1 MCKILR
7 EGSNNSP
14 TSPHT
19 LDPYNKKHSMISNDK
34 KRNTTNRIETTSPP
48 SLPRT
53 GSNNNIKNFVD
64 LNSNEYH
71 INGLKYCSTVT
82 SLIDDFLLS
91 QQSTNLVASRSQDTS
106 DQRSNVLIFDLSP
119 NESAIPSLFTASS
132 PASSL
137 STLLFDHNKSSLSL
151 SRQNFF
157 KFHLNLPSTLLKRK
171 NFKFENL
178 LQITFNDE
186 KRKNLLKL
194 IDSCDV
200 FVFFDKFSTLS
211 NCSFQTFSLITKFI
225 KFLKSI
231 NKSDDNSKLI
241 LLSLDKELCTQSRE
255 SNIIPTS
262 TDFMSSQITNNKFIN
277 NLNATKRMKDRPAL
291 QNFNL
296 TIKIPK
302 NSTNG
307 MFVHS
312 IKKDSIHYSPM
323 SLKKYF
329 TFNIPNDIHLNDSIL
344 PKWLFPFTDKKQKDD
359 ILLILLK
366 KFDLLED
373 MEVKRLADC
382 IDDRKNFT
390 GNYNENY
397 KIQNN
402 TLMANEMDDDE
413 QDISSSS
420 TSITTNTPATSNSTD
435 LQSSSSY
442 HKIYSLTHLQNQFK
456 KQKRDLLKRKSTN
469 KISRAPSLHRKSNPR
484 PDTTQTTIIN
494 GTTESKTK
502 GLQLPPLIITD
513 DNQQEPSPT
522 SLPRPRS
529 RTFSNNATSDLSENI
544 LNSSNSDTLMTPL
557 VHYEVSQGIE
567 SFNKNR
573 YSNILPYEH
582 SRVKLQ
588 YSPLINNNNNNN
600 TDFKSTSNNNT
611 TNNNYSN
618 NIHSSSHLNEDNIPV
633 HIVHTTP
640 SNSSSS
646 RSRSNSNSNRKRKNS
661 SSYFALNNIPQFNQ
675 NLIAPRDAV
684 SPTSSLSSYSAS
696 PLVYIAS
703 EDNDSSKEK
712 LMEPQSL
719 LDSRDGSPAAIIDT
733 SSSLKNFDDQTLH
746 TVNVKKS
753 SLDENNQKG
762 FNDYINAN
770 YLSLPQINSDYEYIA
785 TQAPLP
791 STIDDFWKVIMSNKV
806 KVIVSLNSDDELQH
820 KKWDIY
826 WGTKYNRTTQRFTV
840 NIVKA
845 IDNVY
850 NLDGCTLRVFQVVRN
865 NITPSEYC
873 VVYQLQYS
881 KWLDSCSADMGD
893 LQKLFRIKNHLI
905 SSPIKFLSKLDIS
918 LDMISDLTTLQKNCS
933 NYRRAS
939 ISKNTHNNV
948 PLLVHCSAG
957 CGRTGVFITLDF
969 LVNILTAGKDKN
981 NKIDVWNM
989 DQDLIFIVINE
1000 LRKQRISMV
1009 QNLTQYISCYESMLK
1024 YFSIQKSKNEIKE

>member
-1 MCKILR
+1 MNKS
-7 EGSNNSP
+7 SNTVKTETNVLPTNS
-14 TSPHT
+14 S
-19 LDPYNKKHSMISNDK
+19 I
-34 KRNTTNRIETTSPP
+34 
-48 SLPRT
+48 
-53 GSNNNIKNFVD
+53 IKNFVD
-64 LNSNEYH
+64 LNSNEYR

-82 SLIDDFLLS
+82 SLIDDFLLTKE
-91 QQSTNLVASRSQDTS
+91 STKSVSSSEEQ
-106 DQRSNVLIFDLSP
+106 SNVLIFDLSP
-119 NESAIPSLFTASS
+119 NESAIPSLFTVSS

-137 STLLFDHNKSSLSL
+137 STLLFDHDKSSLSL
-151 SRQNFF
+151 SKQTFF

-186 KRKNLLKL
+186 KRKHLLKL
-194 IDSCDV
+194 IDTCNV

-211 NCSFQTFSLITKFI
+211 HCSFQTFSLITKFI
-225 KFLKSI
+225 KFLNSI
-231 NKSDDNSKLI
+231 NKSQNSQLI
-241 LLSLDKELCTQSRE
+241 LLSLDDKLSNTSKE
-255 SNIIPTS
+255 SNLTPAS
-262 TDFMSSQITNNKFIN
+262 DDFMSSQITNNKFIN
-277 NLNATKRMKDRPAL
+277 NLNATRRMKDRPAL

-302 NSTNG
+302 NSTKG

-312 IKKDSIHYSPM
+312 IKKDSIHYSPV

-329 TFNIPNDIHLNDSIL
+329 TFNIPNDIHTNDSIL
-344 PKWLFPFTDKKQKDD
+344 PKWLFPFTDVQKKDD

-366 KFDLLED
+366 KFNLLED
-373 MEVKRLADC
+373 MEVKRLSDC
-382 IDDRKNFT
+382 INDKNNNST
-390 GNYNENY
+390 NDYQ
-397 KIQNN
+397 IQNN
-402 TLMANEMDDDE
+402 TLVTKESEDLDQDGTNENENKNDDT
-413 QDISSSS
+413 SSSQSS
-420 TSITTNTPATSNSTD
+420 TSINTRATSTSTD
-435 LQSSSSY
+435 LQSSNSY

-484 PDTTQTTIIN
+484 PENVHSTTN
-494 GTTESKTK
+494 GTQESKTK
-502 GLQLPPLIITD
+502 GLQLPPLIITGA
-513 DNQQEPSPT
+513 NQQESSST
-522 SLPRPRS
+522 SLALQRS
-529 RTFSNNATSDLSENI
+529 RTFSNNTTSDLSENNM
-544 LNSSNSDTLMTPL
+544 NSSNSDTLMTPL
-557 VHYEVSQGIE
+557 VHYEVSQGIQ

-588 YSPLINNNNNNN
+588 YSPLIHSA
-600 TDFKSTSNNNT
+600 TGIKSTGTFS
-611 TNNNYSN
+611 TNNSN
-618 NIHSSSHLNEDNIPV
+618 NIHSSSHLNEDNISV
-633 HIVHTTP
+633 HLAHTSP
-640 SNSSSS
+640 SSSSSSS
-646 RSRSNSNSNRKRKNS
+646 RSRSNSNSNSHRKRKNS
-661 SSYFALNNIPQFNQ
+661 SSYFSLNNIPQFSQ
-675 NLIAPRDAV
+675 NLIAPRGAV
-684 SPTSSLSSYSAS
+684 SPTSSLSSYSIS
-696 PLVYIAS
+696 PLVQTTF
-703 EDNDSSKEK
+703 ENDTT
-712 LMEPQSL
+712 LNQQLLEPPNPI
-719 LDSRDGSPAAIIDT
+719 DSRETSPTGIIDT
-733 SSSLKNFDDQTLH
+733 PSSLKNLNTHSLSTDSTREPSFDE
-746 TVNVKKS
+746 
-753 SLDENNQKG
+753 ENPRR

-826 WGTKYNRTTQRFTV
+826 WGSQYNRTTQRFTV

-845 IDNVY
+845 VKNVY

-865 NITPSEYC
+865 NISPSEYC

-939 ISKNTHNNV
+939 ISKDTHNNV

-969 LVNILTAGKDKN
+969 LVNILTAGKDKH

-1009 QNLTQYISCYESMLK
+1009 QNLTQYISCYESMLN
-1024 YFSIQKSKNEIKE
+1024 YFSILKRKNETKD